1 MFVYS
6 VMEFISFFIYYVLL
20 GKDSLLDKCQEKKNE
35 EEKERGEKEGE
46 SVTKWILK

>member
-6 VMEFISFFIYYVLL
+6 VMEFISFLIYYVLL

-35 EEKERGEKEGE
+35 EEKEREKEGE